1 MNSGVAH
8 GGKQDT
14 ANERARAGT
23 HEGALTCGCC
33 SEGKEG
39 KEGRKRETEELAVCL
54 TETGLVAS
62 SCNEKGRY
70 VGCALFRDRGL
81 VIRRGLTGNTGVCP
95 GSHTTE
101 RRVAAREKPRN
112 KRVREFGGSYSGEH
126 VRCTGT

>member
-1 MNSGVAH
+1 MGT
-8 GGKQDT
+8 GGQT
-14 ANERARAGT
+14 GHSERT
-23 HEGALTCGCC
+23 
-33 SEGKEG
+33 SEGRNARKG
-39 KEGRKRETEELAVCL
+39 TDLRVLFRGQGRKEGRERETEDLTVGL

-101 RRVAAREKPRN
+101 RRVAAKEKPRN
-112 KRVREFGGSYSGEH
+112 KRVREFGGL
-126 VRCTGT
+126 